1 MFLSAHLSR
10 RDHSARLGLA
20 ATAVGLVGAFSASP
34 DADAG
39 VFDSTL
45 LADTYVSA
53 FSSEN
58 STNFSSDGTLNFRTF
73 SSGWRNPLLQFGLP
87 VLPTGEEV
95 VKVELI
101 ITSASNVGTGGTPD
115 IEVTGTTTTID
126 LSTVTYNS
134 GLSGPSPLWNG
145 GEAGTSRLLW
155 DTDEWSLFD
164 GDSVIPGAEFTSGQT
179 VNYEDDDAAGG
190 LLEFVADSISGSGSE
205 TVTLGLGFLT
215 REGNDGTANSGWTL
229 ASDEGAGADAI
240 LRITTAPIPEP
251 GSLALIA
258 LGGALMLRRR
268 G

>member
-1 MFLSAHLSR
+1 MFLTRRFDRVSDFTRPGFAAAAIGLGCALSA
-10 RDHSARLGLA
+10 AP
-20 ATAVGLVGAFSASP
+20 TA
-34 DADAG
+34 DADVLDA
-39 VFDSTL
+39 TL

-53 FSSEN
+53 FSTEN
-58 STNFSSDGTLNFRTF
+58 TTNFSGDSTLNFRTF
-73 SSGWRNPLLQFGLP
+73 TSGWRNPLLQFALP
-87 VLPTGEEV
+87 VLPTGDKV

-101 ITSASNVGTGGTPD
+101 ITSASAAAGTGGTPD

-126 LSTVTYNS
+126 LSTITYNG
-134 GLSGPSPLWNG
+134 GLGTFWSG

-155 DTDEWSLFD
+155 DTGEWSLFD
-164 GDSVIPGAEFTSGQT
+164 GDSVIPGADFAAGQT
-179 VNYEDDDAAGG
+179 ISYDDEDAAGG
-190 LLEFVADSISGSGSE
+190 LLEFVADSISGSSSE

-215 REGNDGTANSGWTL
+215 REGNDGTTSTGWTL

-258 LGGALMLRRR
+258 AGGVLMLRRR